1 MGAGRMKRRQF
12 LHACGLLPFAVLLPS
27 QARAADTLVFGLR
40 LWPAPD
46 HTRLVLDLS
55 GPVEYRIDQS
65 ARALTL
71 FLPNADSFLALDA
84 ELPEDPRLRS
94 VQGKS
99 NAQGLALTLRLES
112 EVRPEAFLLIPE
124 GEFGHR
130 LVLDLYGKVAEQEEP
145 APKSTPSKKR
155 TIRVAIDAGHGGED
169 PGAIG
174 AKKTREKDIVL
185 SIAKRV
191 AKRMNALPGYEARL
205 IRSGDYYISLGGR
218 MRKARQL
225 NADLFVSVHADA
237 FTNSKARGASVFILS
252 EKGKSSSSFARWM
265 AEHENRADAIGG
277 VNRERDSQLDRV
289 LYDMETT
296 ANKVANQSLGGF
308 LVHELEKVAR
318 LHGKKQVQRARF
330 AVLKSATI
338 PSALV
343 ETGFITNREEEQKL
357 RTRAHQE
364 KIAAAL
370 TQGIQN
376 FFKKHP
382 IG

>member
-1 MGAGRMKRRQF
+1 MKRRQF
-12 LHACGLLPFAVLLPS
+12 LQACGLLPFAALLPNP
-27 QARAADTLVFGLR
+27 ARAADTLVFGLR

-55 GPVEYRIDQS
+55 GPVEYRIDQA

-94 VQGKS
+94 VHGKS
-99 NAQGLALTLRLES
+99 SAQGLSLTLKLES

-130 LVLDLYGKVAEQEEP
+130 LVLDLYGKAAAQAEP
-145 APKSTPSKKR
+145 APTPKKAR
-155 TIRVAIDAGHGGED
+155 TIRIAIDAGHGGED

-191 AKRMNALPGYEARL
+191 AKRVNALPGYEARL

-225 NADLFVSVHADA
+225 HADLFVSIHADA

-252 EKGKSSSSFARWM
+252 EKGKSSSAFARWL
-265 AEHENRADAIGG
+265 ADHENRADAIGG
-277 VNRERDSQLDRV
+277 VSKRERDSQLDLV
-289 LYDMETT
+289 LFDMEAT
-296 ANKVANQSLGGF
+296 ANKAANQSLGGF
-308 LVHELEKVAR
+308 LVNELEKVTR

-343 ETGFITNREEEQKL
+343 ETGFITNREEEKKL
-357 RTRAHQE
+357 RTSAHQD
-364 KIAAAL
+364 KLAAAL

>member
-1 MGAGRMKRRQF
+1 MKRRQF
-12 LHACGLLPFAVLLPS
+12 LQACGLLPLAALLPNP
-27 QARAADTLVFGLR
+27 ARAAETLVFGLR

-71 FLPNADSFLALDA
+71 FLPNADSFLSLDA

-99 NAQGLALTLRLES
+99 NAQGLALTLKLES

-130 LVLDLYGKVAEQEEP
+130 LVLDLYGKAAEQEES
-145 APKSTPSKKR
+145 APTPRKAR

-191 AKRMNALPGYEARL
+191 AKRVNALPGYEARL

-225 NADLFVSVHADA
+225 NADLFVSIHADA

-265 AEHENRADAIGG
+265 AENENRADAIGG
-277 VNRERDSQLDRV
+277 VNRERDSQLERV
-289 LYDMETT
+289 LYDMETS
-296 ANKVANQSLGGF
+296 ANRMANENLGLF
-308 LVHELEKVAR
+308 LVNELEKVAR

-343 ETGFITNREEEQKL
+343 ETGFITNREEEKKL
-357 RTRAHQE
+357 RTSAHQD

>member
-1 MGAGRMKRRQF
+1 MKRRQF
-12 LHACGLLPFAVLLPS
+12 LQACGLLPFAALLPNP
-27 QARAADTLVFGLR
+27 ARAADTLVFGLR

-55 GPVEYRIDQS
+55 GPVEYRIDQA

-94 VQGKS
+94 VHGKS
-99 NAQGLALTLRLES
+99 SAQGLSLTLKLES

-130 LVLDLYGKVAEQEEP
+130 LVLDLYGKAAAQAEP
-145 APKSTPSKKR
+145 APTPKKAR
-155 TIRVAIDAGHGGED
+155 TIRIAIDAGHGGED

-191 AKRMNALPGYEARL
+191 AKRVNALPGYEARL

-225 NADLFVSVHADA
+225 HADLFVSIHADA

-252 EKGKSSSSFARWM
+252 EKGKSSSAFARWL
-265 AEHENRADAIGG
+265 ADHENRADAIGG
-277 VNRERDSQLDRV
+277 VSKREQDNQLS
-289 LYDMETT
+289 LTLFDMETT
-296 ANKVANQSLGGF
+296 ANKAANQSLGSF
-308 LVHELEKVAR
+308 LVNELEKVTR

-343 ETGFITNREEEQKL
+343 ETGFITNREEEKKL
-357 RTRAHQE
+357 RTSAHQD
-364 KIAAAL
+364 KLAAAL

>member
-1 MGAGRMKRRQF
+1 MKRRQF
-12 LHACGLLPFAVLLPS
+12 LQACGLLPFAALLPNP
-27 QARAADTLVFGLR
+27 ARAADTLVFGLR

-55 GPVEYRIDQS
+55 GPVEYRIDQA

-94 VQGKS
+94 VHGKS
-99 NAQGLALTLRLES
+99 SAQGLSLTLKLES

-130 LVLDLYGKVAEQEEP
+130 LVLDLYGKAADSEEP
-145 APKSTPSKKR
+145 ALTPRKAR

-191 AKRMNALPGYEARL
+191 AKRVNALPGYEARL

-225 NADLFVSVHADA
+225 HADLFVSIHADA

-252 EKGKSSSSFARWM
+252 EKGKSSSAFARWL
-265 AEHENRADAIGG
+265 ADHENRADAIGG
-277 VNRERDSQLDRV
+277 VSKREQDNQLS
-289 LYDMETT
+289 LTLFDMETT
-296 ANKVANQSLGGF
+296 ANKAANQSLGSF
-308 LVHELEKVAR
+308 LVNELEKVTR

-343 ETGFITNREEEQKL
+343 ETGFITNREEEKKL
-357 RTRAHQE
+357 RTSAHQD
-364 KIAAAL
+364 KLAAAL

>member
-1 MGAGRMKRRQF
+1 MKRRQF
-12 LHACGLLPFAVLLPS
+12 LQACGLLPFAVLLPKP
-27 QARAADTLVFGLR
+27 ARAADTLVFGLR

-55 GPVEYRIDQS
+55 GPVEYRIDQA

-99 NAQGLALTLRLES
+99 SAQGLALTLKLES

-130 LVLDLYGKVAEQEEP
+130 LVLDLYGKAPEPEEP
-145 APKSTPSKKR
+145 APTPRKAR

-191 AKRMNALPGYEARL
+191 AKRVNALPGYEARL

-225 NADLFVSVHADA
+225 HADLFVSIHADA

-252 EKGKSSSSFARWM
+252 EKGKSSSSFARWL
-265 AEHENRADAIGG
+265 ADHENRADAAGG
-277 VNRERDSQLDRV
+277 VNRDRDSQLDRV
-289 LYDMETT
+289 LYDMEAS
-296 ANKVANQSLGGF
+296 ANRVANESLGSF
-308 LVHELEKVAR
+308 LVNELEKVAR
-318 LHGKKQVQRARF
+318 LHGKKQVHRARF

-343 ETGFITNREEEQKL
+343 ETGFITNREEEKKL
-357 RTRAHQE
+357 RTSAHQD
-364 KIAAAL
+364 KLAAAL

>member
-1 MGAGRMKRRQF
+1 MKRRQF
-12 LHACGLLPFAVLLPS
+12 LQACGILPFAGLLPSP
-27 QARAADTLVFGLR
+27 ARASETLVFGLR

-55 GPVEYRIDQS
+55 GPVEYRIDQG

-71 FLPNADSFLALDA
+71 FLANADSFLALDA
-84 ELPEDPRLRS
+84 ELPEDPRLRN
-94 VQGKS
+94 VHGKS
-99 NAQGLALTLRLES
+99 SAQGLTLTLTLES
-112 EVRPEAFLLIPE
+112 EVRPEAFLLIPQ
-124 GEFGHR
+124 GDFGHR
-130 LVLDLYGKVAEQEEP
+130 LVLDLYGKAAEQPEP
-145 APKSTPSKKR
+145 APKPTPSKAR

-191 AKRMNALPGYEARL
+191 AKRVNALPGYEARL
-205 IRSGDYYISLGGR
+205 IRAGDYYISLGGR

-225 NADLFVSVHADA
+225 NADLFVSIHADA

-252 EKGKSSSSFARWM
+252 ERGKSSSSFARWL
-265 AEHENRADAIGG
+265 AESENRADAIGG
-277 VNRERDSQLDRV
+277 VSKREQDDQVSLA
-289 LYDMETT
+289 LFDMETT
-296 ANKVANQSLGGF
+296 ANKAANQSLGGF
-308 LVHELEKVAR
+308 LVNELEKVTR

-330 AVLKSATI
+330 AVLKSSTI

-343 ETGFITNREEEQKL
+343 ETGFITNREEEKKL
-357 RTRAHQE
+357 RTSAHQD
-364 KIAAAL
+364 KIATAL
-370 TQGIQN
+370 TRGIQN

>member
-1 MGAGRMKRRQF
+1 MKRRQF
-12 LHACGLLPFAVLLPS
+12 LQACGLLPLAALLPNP
-27 QARAADTLVFGLR
+27 ARAAETLVFGLR

-71 FLPNADSFLALDA
+71 FLPNADSFLSLDA

-99 NAQGLALTLRLES
+99 NAQGLALTLKLES

-130 LVLDLYGKVAEQEEP
+130 LVLDLYGKAAEQEEP
-145 APKSTPSKKR
+145 APTPRKAR

-191 AKRMNALPGYEARL
+191 AKRVNALPGYEARL

-225 NADLFVSVHADA
+225 NADLFVSIHADA

-265 AEHENRADAIGG
+265 AENENRADAIGG
-277 VNRERDSQLDRV
+277 VNRERDSQLERV
-289 LYDMETT
+289 LYDMETS
-296 ANKVANQSLGGF
+296 ANRMANENLGLF
-308 LVHELEKVAR
+308 LVNELEKVAR

-343 ETGFITNREEEQKL
+343 ETGFITNREEEKKL
-357 RTRAHQE
+357 RTSAHQD

>member
-1 MGAGRMKRRQF
+1 MKRRQF
-12 LHACGLLPFAVLLPS
+12 LQACGLLPFAAFLPKP
-27 QARAADTLVFGLR
+27 ARAADTLVFGLR

-55 GPVEYRIDQS
+55 GPVEYRIDQA

-99 NAQGLALTLRLES
+99 SAQGLALTLKLES

-130 LVLDLYGKVAEQEEP
+130 LVLDLYGKAAESEEP
-145 APKSTPSKKR
+145 APTPRKAR

-185 SIAKRV
+185 SISKRV
-191 AKRMNALPGYEARL
+191 AKRVNALPGYEARL

-225 NADLFVSVHADA
+225 HADLFVSIHADA

-252 EKGKSSSSFARWM
+252 EKGKSSSSFARWL
-265 AEHENRADAIGG
+265 ADHENRADAAGG
-277 VNRERDSQLDRV
+277 VNRDRDSQLDRV
-289 LYDMETT
+289 LYDMETS
-296 ANKVANQSLGGF
+296 ANRVANESLGSF
-308 LVHELEKVAR
+308 LVNELEKVAR
-318 LHGKKQVQRARF
+318 LHGKKQVHRARF

-343 ETGFITNREEEQKL
+343 ETGFITNREEEKKL
-357 RTRAHQE
+357 RTSAHQD
-364 KIAAAL
+364 KLAAAL

>member
-1 MGAGRMKRRQF
+1 MKRRQF
-12 LHACGLLPFAVLLPS
+12 LQACGLLPFAALLPNP
-27 QARAADTLVFGLR
+27 ARAADTLVFGLR

-55 GPVEYRIDQS
+55 GPVEYRIDQA

-94 VQGKS
+94 VHGKS
-99 NAQGLALTLRLES
+99 SAQGLSLTLKLES

-130 LVLDLYGKVAEQEEP
+130 LVLDLYGKAADPEEP
-145 APKSTPSKKR
+145 APTSRKAR

-191 AKRMNALPGYEARL
+191 AKRVNALPGYEARL

-225 NADLFVSVHADA
+225 HADLFVSIHADA

-252 EKGKSSSSFARWM
+252 EKGKSSSAFARWL
-265 AEHENRADAIGG
+265 ADHENRADAIGG
-277 VNRERDSQLDRV
+277 VSKREQDNQLS
-289 LYDMETT
+289 LTLFDMETT
-296 ANKVANQSLGGF
+296 ANKAANQSLGSF
-308 LVHELEKVAR
+308 LVNELEKVTR

-343 ETGFITNREEEQKL
+343 ETGFITNREEEKKL
-357 RTRAHQE
+357 RTSAHQD
-364 KIAAAL
+364 KLAAAL

>member
-1 MGAGRMKRRQF
+1 MKRRQF
-12 LHACGLLPFAVLLPS
+12 LQACGLLPFAVLLPKP
-27 QARAADTLVFGLR
+27 ARAADTLVFGLR

-55 GPVEYRIDQS
+55 GPVEYRIDQA

-99 NAQGLALTLRLES
+99 SAQGLALTLKLES

-130 LVLDLYGKVAEQEEP
+130 LVLDLYGKAPEPEEP
-145 APKSTPSKKR
+145 APTPRKAR

-191 AKRMNALPGYEARL
+191 AKRVNALPGYEARL

-225 NADLFVSVHADA
+225 HADLFVSIHADA

-252 EKGKSSSSFARWM
+252 EKGKSSSSFARWL
-265 AEHENRADAIGG
+265 ADHENRADAAGG
-277 VNRERDSQLDRV
+277 VNRDRDSQLDRV
-289 LYDMETT
+289 LYDMETS
-296 ANKVANQSLGGF
+296 ANRVANESLGSF
-308 LVHELEKVAR
+308 LVNELEKVAR
-318 LHGKKQVQRARF
+318 LHGKKQVHRARF

-343 ETGFITNREEEQKL
+343 ETGFITNREEEKKL
-357 RTRAHQE
+357 RTSAHQD
-364 KIAAAL
+364 KLAAAL

>member
-1 MGAGRMKRRQF
+1 MKRRQF
-12 LHACGLLPFAVLLPS
+12 LQACGLLPFAALLPNP
-27 QARAADTLVFGLR
+27 ARAADTLVFGLR

-55 GPVEYRIDQS
+55 GPVEYRIDQA

-94 VQGKS
+94 VHGKS
-99 NAQGLALTLRLES
+99 SAQGLSLTLKLES

-130 LVLDLYGKVAEQEEP
+130 LVLDLYGKAAAQAEP
-145 APKSTPSKKR
+145 APTPKKAR

-191 AKRMNALPGYEARL
+191 AKRVNALPGYEARL

-225 NADLFVSVHADA
+225 HADLFVSIHADA

-252 EKGKSSSSFARWM
+252 EKGKSSSAFARWL
-265 AEHENRADAIGG
+265 ADHENRADAIGG
-277 VNRERDSQLDRV
+277 VSKREQDNQLS
-289 LYDMETT
+289 LTLFDMETT
-296 ANKVANQSLGGF
+296 ANKAANQSLGSF
-308 LVHELEKVAR
+308 LVNELEKVTR

-343 ETGFITNREEEQKL
+343 ETGFITNREEEKKL
-357 RTRAHQE
+357 RTSAHQD
-364 KIAAAL
+364 KLAAAL

>member
-1 MGAGRMKRRQF
+1 MKRRQF
-12 LHACGLLPFAVLLPS
+12 LQACGLLPFAALLPNP
-27 QARAADTLVFGLR
+27 ARAADTLVFGLR

-55 GPVEYRIDQS
+55 GPVEYRIDQA

-94 VQGKS
+94 VHGKS
-99 NAQGLALTLRLES
+99 SAQGLSLTLKLES

-130 LVLDLYGKVAEQEEP
+130 LVLDLYGKAAKPEES
-145 APKSTPSKKR
+145 APTSRKAR

-191 AKRMNALPGYEARL
+191 AKRVNALPGYEARL

-225 NADLFVSVHADA
+225 HADLFVSIHADA

-252 EKGKSSSSFARWM
+252 EKGKSSSAFARWL
-265 AEHENRADAIGG
+265 ADHENRADAIGG
-277 VNRERDSQLDRV
+277 VSKREQDNQLS
-289 LYDMETT
+289 LTLFDMETT
-296 ANKVANQSLGGF
+296 ANKAANQSLGSF
-308 LVHELEKVAR
+308 LVNELEKVTR

-343 ETGFITNREEEQKL
+343 ETGFITNREEEKKL
-357 RTRAHQE
+357 RTSAHQD
-364 KIAAAL
+364 KLAAAL

>member
-1 MGAGRMKRRQF
+1 MKRRQF
-12 LHACGLLPFAVLLPS
+12 LQACGLLPFASLLALP
-27 QARAADTLVFGLR
+27 ARAAETLVFGLR

-55 GPVEYRIDQS
+55 GPVEYRINQA
-65 ARALTL
+65 ARSLTL
-71 FLPNADSFLALDA
+71 ILPNADSFLALDA
-84 ELPEDPRLRS
+84 DLPEDPRLRS
-94 VQGKS
+94 VHGKTDA
-99 NAQGLALTLRLES
+99 NGLSLTLKLES
-112 EVRPEAFLLIPE
+112 EVRPEAFLLIPQ

-130 LVLDLYGKVAEQEEP
+130 LVLDLYGKTVEPEEVAP
-145 APKSTPSKKR
+145 VPRKTRK
-155 TIRVAIDAGHGGED
+155 IRVAIDAGHGGED

-191 AKRMNALPGYEARL
+191 AKRVNALPGYEARL
-205 IRSGDYYISLGGR
+205 IRTGDYYVSLGGR
-218 MRKARQL
+218 MRKARQM
-225 NADLFVSVHADA
+225 NADLFVSIHADA

-252 EKGKSSSSFARWM
+252 EKGKSSSSFARWL
-265 AEHENRADAIGG
+265 ADHENRADAVGG
-277 VNRERDSQLDRV
+277 VNRERDSQLERV

-296 ANKVANQSLGGF
+296 ANRKANESLGLF
-308 LVHELEKVAR
+308 LVNELEKVAR
-318 LHGKKQVQRARF
+318 LHGKKQVHRARF

-343 ETGFITNREEEQKL
+343 ETGFITNKEEEQKL
-357 RTRAHQE
+357 RTSAHQE

>member
-1 MGAGRMKRRQF
+1 MKRRQF
-12 LHACGLLPFAVLLPS
+12 LQACGLLPFAALLSKP
-27 QARAADTLVFGLR
+27 ARAADTLVFGLR

-55 GPVEYRIDQS
+55 GPVEYRIDQA

-94 VQGKS
+94 VHGKS
-99 NAQGLALTLRLES
+99 SAQGLALTLKLES

-130 LVLDLYGKVAEQEEP
+130 LVLDLYGKAAAQAEP
-145 APKSTPSKKR
+145 APTPKKAR

-191 AKRMNALPGYEARL
+191 AKRVNALPGYEARL

-225 NADLFVSVHADA
+225 NADLFVSIHADA

-252 EKGKSSSSFARWM
+252 EKGKSSSSFARWL
-265 AEHENRADAIGG
+265 ADHENRADAAGG
-277 VNRERDSQLDRV
+277 VNRDRDSQLDRV
-289 LYDMETT
+289 LYDMETS
-296 ANKVANQSLGGF
+296 ANRVANESLGLF
-308 LVHELEKVAR
+308 LVNELEKVAR
-318 LHGKKQVQRARF
+318 LHGKKQVHRARF

-343 ETGFITNREEEQKL
+343 ETGFITNREEEKKL
-357 RTRAHQE
+357 RTSAHQD
-364 KIAAAL
+364 KLAAAL